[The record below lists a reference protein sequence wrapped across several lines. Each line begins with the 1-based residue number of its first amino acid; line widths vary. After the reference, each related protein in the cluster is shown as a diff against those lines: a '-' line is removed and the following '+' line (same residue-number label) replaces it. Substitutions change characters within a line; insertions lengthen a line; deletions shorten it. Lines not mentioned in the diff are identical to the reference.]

1 MSVRRHH
8 DLGSTG
14 AFTVFSRDKHHDDT
28 NLLSAAI
35 GGRGFGQCAAILG
48 SNLLSNGVTIR
59 LGDLQRPGQRARL
72 RRWRDREHKKRRTQS
87 GAPNAN

>member
-28 NLLSAAI
+28 DLLSTAI

-48 SNLLSNGVTIR
+48 GNLLSDGVAIR
-59 LGDLQRPGQRARL
+59 LGDLHRSRQRARL
-72 RRWRDREHKKRRTQS
+72 RRWRDREHKKRRTHS
-87 GAPNAN
+87 GAPIAN